1 MKSTFSFSMIWL
13 KEVIMSR
20 KKNGAIIGHPAGRKN
35 IMRSPEEKE
44 QIVLR
49 CINENIPFKTL
60 GDELG
65 IGDTVIS
72 RWVRAYE
79 KSGIDGLKSKTG
91 KCGSGNPYAA
101 LYTKKNLTEVER
113 LRLELAKKEVECE
126 RLKKGY
132 SVKGVGRRKEYVIIN
147 RKNSK

>member
-1 MKSTFSFSMIWL
+1 M
-13 KEVIMSR
+13 
-20 KKNGAIIGHPAGRKN
+20 GRPKGTKN

-49 CINENIPFKTL
+49 CLNSNETIINVVRKT
-60 GDELG
+60 G
-65 IGDTVIS
+65 ISKSVIR
-72 RWVRAYE
+72 RWINAYL
-79 KSGIDGLKSKTG
+79 SDGIDGLKSKTG

-101 LYTKKNLTEVER
+101 LHNKKNLTEIER

-147 RKNSK
+147 KKNSK

>member
-1 MKSTFSFSMIWL
+1 MSKR
-13 KEVIMSR
+13 KDGAVIGR
-20 KKNGAIIGHPAGRKN
+20 PKGTKNN
-35 IMRSPEEKE
+35 MRSLSEKE

-49 CINENIPFKTL
+49 CINENIPFKKI

-65 IGDTVIS
+65 IADTTIS
-72 RWVRAYE
+72 KWVRAYE
-79 KSGIDGLKSKTG
+79 KDGIDGLKSKTG

-101 LYTKKNLTEVER
+101 LHNKKNLTEVER
-113 LRLELAKKEVECE
+113 LRLKLTKKEVECE

-147 RKNSK
+147 KKNSK

>member
-1 MKSTFSFSMIWL
+1 MYRRKDGA
-13 KEVIMSR
+13 VI
-20 KKNGAIIGHPAGRKN
+20 GRPKGTKN

-44 QIVLR
+44 QLILEWR
-49 CINENIPFKTL
+49 QANMPMNGFAKSRGIAMSPFK
-60 GDELG
+60 
-65 IGDTVIS
+65 
-72 RWVRAYE
+72 RWVYAYE
-79 KSGIDGLKSKTG
+79 EYGIEGLKSKTG

-101 LYTKKNLTEVER
+101 LHVKKELTEVER

-147 RKNSK
+147 KKNSK

>member
-1 MKSTFSFSMIWL
+1 MKT
-13 KEVIMSR
+13 
-20 KKNGAIIGHPAGRKN
+20 GRKN

-44 QIVLR
+44 RLVLEWR
-49 CINENIPFKTL
+49 KTNMPMDRFAKSRGIAMTPFK
-60 GDELG
+60 
-65 IGDTVIS
+65 S
-72 RWVRAYE
+72 WVHIYE
-79 KSGIDGLKSKTG
+79 KDGIEGLKSKTG

-101 LYTKKNLTEVER
+101 LYRKKNLTEIEQ
-113 LRLELAKKEVECE
+113 LKLELAKKEVECE

>member
-1 MKSTFSFSMIWL
+1 MGIG
-13 KEVIMSR
+13 R
-20 KKNGAIIGHPAGRKN
+20 KKGTKN
-35 IMRSPEEKE
+35 NMRTPEEKE
-44 QIVLR
+44 RIVLR
-49 CINENIPFKTL
+49 CMNENIPFKKI

-65 IGDTVIS
+65 ISDTTIS

-79 KSGIDGLKSKTG
+79 KDGIDGLKSKTG

-101 LYTKKNLTEVER
+101 LHMKKDLTEVER
-113 LRLELAKKEVECE
+113 LRLELTKKEVECE

-147 RKNSK
+147 KKNSK

>member
-1 MKSTFSFSMIWL
+1 MYRRKDGA
-13 KEVIMSR
+13 VI
-20 KKNGAIIGHPAGRKN
+20 GRPKGTKN

-44 QIVLR
+44 QLILEWR
-49 CINENIPFKTL
+49 QANMPMNGFAKSRGIAMSPFK
-60 GDELG
+60 
-65 IGDTVIS
+65 
-72 RWVRAYE
+72 RWVYAYE
-79 KSGIDGLKSKTG
+79 EYGIEGLKSKTG

-101 LYTKKNLTEVER
+101 LITSKSLTEVER

-147 RKNSK
+147 KKNSK